1 MIRGKF
7 LISRTTMVKSTREAD
22 SDTAS
27 EEDEVVGKRAEKTSL
42 IDEHSLKSSEVKLE
56 EEPSSDGRYL
66 N

>member
-1 MIRGKF
+1 
-7 LISRTTMVKSTREAD
+7 MVKLTREAD